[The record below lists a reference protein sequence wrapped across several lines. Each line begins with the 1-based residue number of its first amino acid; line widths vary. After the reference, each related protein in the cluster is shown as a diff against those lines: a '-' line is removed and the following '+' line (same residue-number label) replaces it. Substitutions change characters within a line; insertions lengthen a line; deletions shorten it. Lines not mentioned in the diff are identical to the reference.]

1 MTNKI
6 IFHSN
11 KLYNKVDSLE
21 NPEPSAKV
29 VPQWY
34 LDADIYAKDPR
45 NGKYIPNYDGGKLPT
60 FKACPALLDLFTT
73 GYVLKTPCDL
83 EFYKEGKTIKVKVP
97 KQYMGFCDTRPP
109 MPGFEYPKGY
119 SKNHFHWWPNWAP
132 ELPDGYSALYVNPL
146 NNFGLPFI
154 TVAGIID
161 NDKFNTPGLM
171 PFFLQEDFEGII
183 PAGTPYV
190 QIIPFK
196 RDDWEMSLKLHSSE
210 ELLERHK
217 QSADTFRKPDGG
229 VYKKSFWTR
238 RKYK

>member
-11 KLYNKVDSLE
+11 KNYNSLDSNE
-21 NPEPSAKV
+21 NPEPSAKSM
-29 VPQWY
+29 PNWY
-34 LDADIYAKDPR
+34 LDAEIYAKDPR
-45 NGKYIPNYDGGKLPT
+45 NGKFIPNYDGGKLPT
-60 FKACPALLDLFTT
+60 FKACPAILDLFTT

-83 EFYKEGKTIKVKVP
+83 KFYKENNMFKVDVP
-97 KQYMGFCDTRPP
+97 AKYKDFCDSRPP
-109 MPGFEYPKGY
+109 MPGFKVPKGY
-119 SKNHFHWWPNWAP
+119 AKSHFHWWPNWAP
-132 ELPDGYSALYVNPL
+132 ELPEGYSALYVNPL

-171 PFFLQEDFEGII
+171 PFFLQEDFEGVV

-196 RDDWEMSLKLHSSE
+196 RDDWEMDLKMHTPE
-210 ELLERHK
+210 EILERHK
-217 QSADTFRKPDGG
+217 KSADTFRIPDGG
-229 VYKKSFWTR
+229 IYKKSFWTR